1 MATDTVIANPVE
13 LQVRGCAVTLLTA
26 HRLVN
31 AGEWKTIIVVQP
43 HYIVDQPVG
52 CRVAART
59 VSTHGLLVYIAVAG
73 NTIGGCF

>member
-43 HYIVDQPVG
+43 HYIVD
-52 CRVAART
+52 
-59 VSTHGLLVYIAVAG
+59 
-73 NTIGGCF
+73 